1 MVDREKFGDRR
12 VCVDCGCKFYDMK
25 RVPPLCPRCGN
36 DVSRP
41 QEVSVSAAIP
51 ADDDIIEEDD
61 DAAPTLED
69 EELPIED
76 LDSTEEMSD
85 EEIGEE

>member
-1 MVDREKFGDRR
+1 MVDRDKFGDRHA
-12 VCVDCGCKFYDMK
+12 CFECGCKFYDMK
-25 RVPPLCPRCGN
+25 RLPPLCPRCGT
-36 DVSRP
+36 DVSKP
-41 QEVSVSAAIP
+41 PVVAVSMALP
-51 ADDDIIEEDD
+51 PDDDIIEEDD
-61 DAAPTLED
+61 DATPTLED

>member
-1 MVDREKFGDRR
+1 MVDREKFGDRH
-12 VCVDCGCKFYDMK
+12 VCFDCGCKFYDMK
-25 RVPPLCPRCGN
+25 RTPPLCPRCGT
-36 DVSRP
+36 DVSKP
-41 QEVSVSAAIP
+41 PEMSVSAPLP

-61 DAAPTLED
+61 DATPTLED